1 MIKILSIGLGGVGV
15 VTSYVL
21 QNFNP
26 EVEIT
31 AVIRSDYDH
40 VMKSGYTISS
50 IDYGGRRLNDN
61 PNEADNSIKGFK
73 PKNIVKKLTDATK
86 FGPFDYI
93 VVATKVIPKE
103 KDNVWDQVEQLPE
116 LFKDEKGTS
125 IVLIQNGI
133 DPERFWE
140 GLKDKAIFISGVSY
154 ISSVNHKGTVTQY
167 GHDDNNFGL
176 IYEDDNPDA
185 LEEFLGL
192 YTNDYNSV
200 GLDTNVRLTRWK
212 KLLYN
217 ASFNTVCC
225 LTDMDVGKIFDLKDS
240 MGIID
245 NLVRPLMKEIQYVA
259 NYDLKTNYP
268 NHKGENVTDDDIGF
282 IITATEDTDAKNN
295 YQPSMLVDSRNGR
308 NIELEVILGNVIK
321 IHKLNTNGDMKSEIP
336 YLTLMYYLLSLVQY
350 RLSDKQNNS
359 K

>member
-1 MIKILSIGLGGVGV
+1 MIKVLSIGLGGVGV

-21 QNFNP
+21 QNFNSD
-26 EVEIT
+26 VEIT
-31 AVIRSDYDH
+31 AIIRSDYDR
-40 VMKSGYTISS
+40 VVESGYTISS
-50 IDYGGRRLNDN
+50 IDYGGRRDN
-61 PNEADNSIKGFK
+61 ADPKEADNAIKGFR
-73 PKNIVKKLTDATK
+73 PKNIVKKLEEAVK

-93 VVATKVIPKE
+93 VVATKVIPRE
-103 KDNVWDQVEQLPE
+103 KDNVWDQVQQFPE
-116 LFKDEKGTS
+116 LLKDNKGTS

-133 DPERFWE
+133 DPESFWK

-154 ISSVNHKGTVTQY
+154 ISSVNNKGTVTQY

-176 IYEDDNPDA
+176 IYENDNPDS
-185 LEEFLGL
+185 LQEFLGL

-217 ASFNTVCC
+217 SSFNTVCC
-225 LTDMDVGKIFDLKDS
+225 LTDLDIGKIFDLKES

-259 NYDLKTNYP
+259 NYDLKKNYP
-268 NHKGENVTDDDIGF
+268 NHQGETVTDDDIGY

-308 NIELEVILGNVIK
+308 SIELEVILGNVIK
-321 IHKLNTNGDMKSEIP
+321 IHKLNTNKDMKTEIP
-336 YLTLMYYLLSLVQY
+336 YLNLMFYLLSLVQY
-350 RLSDKQNNS
+350 RLSNK
-359 K
+359 

>member
-1 MIKILSIGLGGVGV
+1 MIKVLSIGLGGVGV

-21 QNFNP
+21 QNFNSN
-26 EVEIT
+26 VDIT
-31 AVIRSDYDH
+31 AIIRSDYDR
-40 VMKSGYTISS
+40 VMESGYSISS
-50 IDYGGRRLNDN
+50 IDYGGRRDN
-61 PNEADNSIKGFK
+61 ADPKEADNAIKGFR
-73 PKNIVKKLTDATK
+73 PKNIVKKLEEAVK

-93 VVATKVIPKE
+93 VVATKVIPRE
-103 KDNVWDQVEQLPE
+103 KDNVWDQVQQLPE
-116 LFKDEKGTS
+116 LIKNNKGTS

-133 DPERFWE
+133 DPESFWK

-154 ISSVNHKGTVTQY
+154 ISSVNNKGTVTQY

-176 IYEDDNPDA
+176 IYENDNPDS
-185 LEEFLGL
+185 LQEFLGL

-217 ASFNTVCC
+217 SSFNTVCC
-225 LTDMDVGKIFDLKDS
+225 LTDLDIGKIFDLKES

-259 NYDLKTNYP
+259 NYDLKKNYP
-268 NHKGENVTDDDIGF
+268 NHQGETVTDDDIGY

-321 IHKLNTNGDMKSEIP
+321 IHKLNTNKDMKTEIP
-336 YLTLMYYLLSLVQY
+336 YLNLMYYLLSLVQY
-350 RLSDKQNNS
+350 RLSNK
-359 K
+359 

>member
-1 MIKILSIGLGGVGV
+1 MIKVLSIGLGGVGV

-21 QNFNP
+21 QNFNSN
-26 EVEIT
+26 VEIT
-31 AVIRSDYDH
+31 AIIRSDYDR
-40 VMKSGYTISS
+40 VMESGYTISS
-50 IDYGGRRLNDN
+50 IDYGGRRDN
-61 PNEADNSIKGFK
+61 ADPKEADNAIKGFR
-73 PKNIVKKLTDATK
+73 PKNIVKKLEEAVK

-93 VVATKVIPKE
+93 VVATKVIPRE
-103 KDNVWDQVEQLPE
+103 KDNVWDQVQQLPE
-116 LFKDEKGTS
+116 LLKDNKGTS

-133 DPERFWE
+133 DPESFWK

-154 ISSVNHKGTVTQY
+154 ISSVNNKGTVTQY

-176 IYEDDNPDA
+176 IYENDNPDS
-185 LEEFLGL
+185 LQEFLGL

-217 ASFNTVCC
+217 SSFNTVCC
-225 LTDMDVGKIFDLKDS
+225 LTDLDIGKIFDLKES

-259 NYDLKTNYP
+259 NYDLKKNYP
-268 NHKGENVTDDDIGF
+268 NHQGETVTDDDIGY

-308 NIELEVILGNVIK
+308 SIELEVILGNVIK
-321 IHKLNTNGDMKSEIP
+321 IHKLNTNKDMKTEIP
-336 YLTLMYYLLSLVQY
+336 YLNLMFYLLSLVQY
-350 RLSDKQNNS
+350 RLGNK
-359 K
+359 

>member
-1 MIKILSIGLGGVGV
+1 MIKVLSIGLGGVGV

-26 EVEIT
+26 DVEIT
-31 AVIRSDYDH
+31 AIIRSDYDR
-40 VMKSGYTISS
+40 VMESGYSISS
-50 IDYGGRRLNDN
+50 IDYGGRRDN
-61 PNEADNSIKGFK
+61 ADPKEADNAIKGFR
-73 PKNIVKKLTDATK
+73 PKNIVKKLEEAVK

-93 VVATKVIPKE
+93 VVATKVIPRE
-103 KDNVWDQVEQLPE
+103 KDNVWDQVQQLPE
-116 LFKDEKGTS
+116 LLKDNKGTS

-133 DPERFWE
+133 DPESFWK

-154 ISSVNHKGTVTQY
+154 ISSVNNKGTVTQY

-176 IYEDDNPDA
+176 IYENDNPDS
-185 LEEFLGL
+185 LQEFLGL

-217 ASFNTVCC
+217 SSFNTVCC
-225 LTDMDVGKIFDLKDS
+225 LTDLDIGKIFDLKES

-259 NYDLKTNYP
+259 NYDLKKNYP
-268 NHKGENVTDDDIGF
+268 NHQGETVTDDDIGY

-308 NIELEVILGNVIK
+308 SIELEVILGNVIK
-321 IHKLNTNGDMKSEIP
+321 IHKLNTNKDMKTEIP
-336 YLTLMYYLLSLVQY
+336 YLNLMFYLLSLVQY
-350 RLSDKQNNS
+350 RLGNK
-359 K
+359 

>member
-1 MIKILSIGLGGVGV
+1 MKVLSIGLGGVGV

-21 QNFNP
+21 QNFNSN
-26 EVEIT
+26 VDIT
-31 AVIRSDYDH
+31 AIIRSDYDR
-40 VMKSGYTISS
+40 VMESGYSISS
-50 IDYGGRRLNDN
+50 IDYGGRRDN
-61 PNEADNSIKGFK
+61 ADPKEADNAIKGFR
-73 PKNIVKKLTDATK
+73 PKNIVKKLEEAVK

-93 VVATKVIPKE
+93 VVATKVIPRE
-103 KDNVWDQVEQLPE
+103 KDNVWDQVQQLPE
-116 LFKDEKGTS
+116 LIKNNKGTS

-133 DPERFWE
+133 DPESFWK

-154 ISSVNHKGTVTQY
+154 ISSVNNKGTVTQY

-176 IYEDDNPDA
+176 IYENDNPDS
-185 LEEFLGL
+185 LQEFLGL

-217 ASFNTVCC
+217 SSFNTVCC
-225 LTDMDVGKIFDLKDS
+225 LTDLDIGKIFDLKES

-259 NYDLKTNYP
+259 NYDLKKNYP
-268 NHKGENVTDDDIGF
+268 NHQGETVTDDDIGY

-321 IHKLNTNGDMKSEIP
+321 IHKLNTNKDMKTEIP
-336 YLTLMYYLLSLVQY
+336 YLNLMYYLLSLVQY
-350 RLSDKQNNS
+350 RLSNK
-359 K
+359 

>member
-1 MIKILSIGLGGVGV
+1 MIKVLSIGLGGVGV

-21 QNFNP
+21 QNFNSD
-26 EVEIT
+26 VEIT
-31 AVIRSDYDH
+31 AIIRSDYDR
-40 VMKSGYTISS
+40 VMESGYSISS
-50 IDYGGRRLNDN
+50 IDYGGRRDN
-61 PNEADNSIKGFK
+61 ADPKEADNAIKGFR
-73 PKNIVKKLTDATK
+73 PKNIVKKLEEAVK

-93 VVATKVIPKE
+93 VVATKVIPRE
-103 KDNVWDQVEQLPE
+103 KDNVWDQVQQLPE
-116 LFKDEKGTS
+116 LLKDNKGTS

-133 DPERFWE
+133 DPESFWK

-154 ISSVNHKGTVTQY
+154 ISSVNNKGTVTQY

-176 IYEDDNPDA
+176 IYENDNPDS
-185 LEEFLGL
+185 LQEFLGL

-217 ASFNTVCC
+217 SSFNTVCC
-225 LTDMDVGKIFDLKDS
+225 LTDLDIGKIFDLKES

-259 NYDLKTNYP
+259 NYDLKKNYP
-268 NHKGENVTDDDIGF
+268 NHQGETVTDDDIGY

-308 NIELEVILGNVIK
+308 SIELEVILGNVIK
-321 IHKLNTNGDMKSEIP
+321 IHKLNTNKDMKTEIP
-336 YLTLMYYLLSLVQY
+336 YLNLMFYLLSLVQY
-350 RLSDKQNNS
+350 RLGNK
-359 K
+359 

>member
-1 MIKILSIGLGGVGV
+1 MKVLSIGLGGVGV

-21 QNFNP
+21 QNFNSN
-26 EVEIT
+26 VDIT
-31 AVIRSDYDH
+31 AIIRSDYDR
-40 VMKSGYTISS
+40 VMESGYTISS
-50 IDYGGRRLNDN
+50 IDYGGRRDN
-61 PNEADNSIKGFK
+61 ADPKEADNAIKGFR
-73 PKNIVKKLTDATK
+73 PKNIVKKLEEAVK

-93 VVATKVIPKE
+93 VVATKVIPRE
-103 KDNVWDQVEQLPE
+103 KDNVWDQVQQLPE
-116 LFKDEKGTS
+116 LLKDNKGTS

-133 DPERFWE
+133 DPESFWK

-154 ISSVNHKGTVTQY
+154 ISSVNNKGTVTQY

-176 IYEDDNPDA
+176 IYENDNPDS
-185 LEEFLGL
+185 LQEFLGL

-217 ASFNTVCC
+217 SSFNTVCC
-225 LTDMDVGKIFDLKDS
+225 LTDLDIGKIFDLKES

-259 NYDLKTNYP
+259 NYDLKKNYP
-268 NHKGENVTDDDIGF
+268 NHQGETVTDDDIGY

-321 IHKLNTNGDMKSEIP
+321 IHKLNTNKDMKTEIP
-336 YLTLMYYLLSLVQY
+336 YLNLMFYLLSLVQY
-350 RLSDKQNNS
+350 RLGNK
-359 K
+359 

>member
-1 MIKILSIGLGGVGV
+1 MKVLSIGLGGVGV

-21 QNFNP
+21 QNFNSN
-26 EVEIT
+26 VDIT
-31 AVIRSDYDH
+31 AIIRSDYDR
-40 VMKSGYTISS
+40 VMESGYTISS
-50 IDYGGRRLNDN
+50 IDYGGRRDN
-61 PNEADNSIKGFK
+61 ADPKEADNAIKGFR
-73 PKNIVKKLTDATK
+73 PKNIVKKLEEAVK

-93 VVATKVIPKE
+93 VVATKVIPRE
-103 KDNVWDQVEQLPE
+103 KDNVWDQVQQLPE
-116 LFKDEKGTS
+116 LLKDNKGTS

-133 DPERFWE
+133 DPESFWK

-154 ISSVNHKGTVTQY
+154 ISSVNNKGTVTQY

-176 IYEDDNPDA
+176 IYENDNPDS
-185 LEEFLGL
+185 LQEFLGL

-217 ASFNTVCC
+217 SSFNTVCC
-225 LTDMDVGKIFDLKDS
+225 LTDLDIGKIFDLKES

-259 NYDLKTNYP
+259 NYDLKKNYP
-268 NHKGENVTDDDIGF
+268 NHQGETVTDDDIGY

-308 NIELEVILGNVIK
+308 SIELEVILGNVIK
-321 IHKLNTNGDMKSEIP
+321 IHKLNTNKDMKTEIP
-336 YLTLMYYLLSLVQY
+336 YLNLMFYLLSLVQY
-350 RLSDKQNNS
+350 RLGNK
-359 K
+359 

>member
-1 MIKILSIGLGGVGV
+1 MIKVLSIGLGGVGV

-21 QNFNP
+21 QNFNSN
-26 EVEIT
+26 VDIT
-31 AVIRSDYDH
+31 AIIRSDYDR
-40 VMKSGYTISS
+40 VMESGYTISS
-50 IDYGGRRLNDN
+50 IDYGGRRDN
-61 PNEADNSIKGFK
+61 ADPKEADNAIKGFR
-73 PKNIVKKLTDATK
+73 PKNIVKKLEEAVK

-93 VVATKVIPKE
+93 VVATKVIPRE
-103 KDNVWDQVEQLPE
+103 KDNVWDQVQQLPE
-116 LFKDEKGTS
+116 LLKDNKGTS

-133 DPERFWE
+133 DPESFWK

-154 ISSVNHKGTVTQY
+154 ISSVNNKGTVTQY

-176 IYEDDNPDA
+176 IYENDNPDS
-185 LEEFLGL
+185 LQEFLGL

-217 ASFNTVCC
+217 SSFNTVCC
-225 LTDMDVGKIFDLKDS
+225 LTDLDIGKIFDLKES

-259 NYDLKTNYP
+259 NYDLKKNYP
-268 NHKGENVTDDDIGF
+268 NHRGEAVTDDDVGY

-321 IHKLNTNGDMKSEIP
+321 IHKLNTNKDMKTEIP
-336 YLTLMYYLLSLVQY
+336 YLNLMFYLLSLVQY
-350 RLSDKQNNS
+350 RLGNK
-359 K
+359 

>member
-1 MIKILSIGLGGVGV
+1 MIKVLSIGLGGVGV

-21 QNFNP
+21 QNFNSN
-26 EVEIT
+26 VDIT
-31 AVIRSDYDH
+31 AIIRSDYDR
-40 VMKSGYTISS
+40 VMESGYTISS
-50 IDYGGRRLNDN
+50 IDYGGRRDN
-61 PNEADNSIKGFK
+61 ADPKEADNAIKGFR
-73 PKNIVKKLTDATK
+73 PKNIVKKLEEAVK

-93 VVATKVIPKE
+93 VVATKVIPRE
-103 KDNVWDQVEQLPE
+103 KDNVWDQVQQLPE
-116 LFKDEKGTS
+116 LIKNNKGTS

-133 DPERFWE
+133 DPESFWK

-154 ISSVNHKGTVTQY
+154 ISSVNNKGTVTQY

-176 IYEDDNPDA
+176 IYENDNPDS
-185 LEEFLGL
+185 LQEFLGL

-217 ASFNTVCC
+217 SSFNTVCC
-225 LTDMDVGKIFDLKDS
+225 LTDLDIGKIFDLKES

-259 NYDLKTNYP
+259 NYDLKKNYP
-268 NHKGENVTDDDIGF
+268 NHQGETVTDDDIGY

-321 IHKLNTNGDMKSEIP
+321 IHKLNTNKDMKTEIP
-336 YLTLMYYLLSLVQY
+336 YLNLMFYLLSLVQY
-350 RLSDKQNNS
+350 RLGNK
-359 K
+359 

>member
-1 MIKILSIGLGGVGV
+1 MKVLSIGLGGVGV

-21 QNFNP
+21 QNFNSN
-26 EVEIT
+26 VDIT
-31 AVIRSDYDH
+31 AIIRSDYDR
-40 VMKSGYTISS
+40 VMESGYTISS
-50 IDYGGRRLNDN
+50 IDYGGRRDN
-61 PNEADNSIKGFK
+61 ADPKEADNAIKGFR
-73 PKNIVKKLTDATK
+73 PKNIVKKLEEAVK

-93 VVATKVIPKE
+93 VVATKVIPRE
-103 KDNVWDQVEQLPE
+103 KDNVWDQVQQLPE
-116 LFKDEKGTS
+116 LLKDNKGTS

-133 DPERFWE
+133 DPESFWK

-154 ISSVNHKGTVTQY
+154 ISSVNNKGTVTQY

-176 IYEDDNPDA
+176 IYENDNPDS
-185 LEEFLGL
+185 LQEFLGL

-217 ASFNTVCC
+217 SSFNTVCC
-225 LTDMDVGKIFDLKDS
+225 LTDLDIGKIFDLKES

-259 NYDLKTNYP
+259 NYDLKKNYP
-268 NHKGENVTDDDIGF
+268 NHRGEAVTDDDVGY

-321 IHKLNTNGDMKSEIP
+321 IHKLNTNKDMKTEIP
-336 YLTLMYYLLSLVQY
+336 YLNLMFYLLSLVQY
-350 RLSDKQNNS
+350 RLGNK
-359 K
+359 

>member
-1 MIKILSIGLGGVGV
+1 MIKVLSIGLGGVGV

-26 EVEIT
+26 DVEIT
-31 AVIRSDYDH
+31 AIIRSDYDR
-40 VMKSGYTISS
+40 VMESGYSISS
-50 IDYGGRRLNDN
+50 IDYGGRRDN
-61 PNEADNSIKGFK
+61 ADPKEADNAIKGFR
-73 PKNIVKKLTDATK
+73 PKNIVKKLEEAVK

-93 VVATKVIPKE
+93 VVATKVIPRE
-103 KDNVWDQVEQLPE
+103 KDNVWDQVQQLPE
-116 LFKDEKGTS
+116 LLKDNKGTS

-133 DPERFWE
+133 DPESFWK

-154 ISSVNHKGTVTQY
+154 ISSVNNKGTVTQY

-176 IYEDDNPDA
+176 IYENDNPDS
-185 LEEFLGL
+185 LQEFLGL

-217 ASFNTVCC
+217 SSFNTVCC
-225 LTDMDVGKIFDLKDS
+225 LTDLDIGKIFDLKES

-259 NYDLKTNYP
+259 NYDLKKNYP
-268 NHKGENVTDDDIGF
+268 NHRGEAVTDDDVGY

-308 NIELEVILGNVIK
+308 SIELEVILGNVIK
-321 IHKLNTNGDMKSEIP
+321 IHKLNTNKDMKTEIP
-336 YLTLMYYLLSLVQY
+336 YLNLMYYLLSLVQY
-350 RLSDKQNNS
+350 RLSNK
-359 K
+359 

>member
-1 MIKILSIGLGGVGV
+1 MIKVLSIGLGGVGV

-26 EVEIT
+26 DVEIT
-31 AVIRSDYDH
+31 AIIRSDYDR
-40 VMKSGYTISS
+40 VMESGYSISS
-50 IDYGGRRLNDN
+50 IDYGGRRDN
-61 PNEADNSIKGFK
+61 ADPKEADNAIKGFR
-73 PKNIVKKLTDATK
+73 PKNIVKKLEEAVK

-93 VVATKVIPKE
+93 VVATKVIPRE
-103 KDNVWDQVEQLPE
+103 KDNVWDQVQQLPE
-116 LFKDEKGTS
+116 LIKNNKGTS

-133 DPERFWE
+133 DPESFWK

-154 ISSVNHKGTVTQY
+154 ISSVNSKGTVTQY

-176 IYEDDNPDA
+176 IYENDNPDS
-185 LEEFLGL
+185 LQEFLGL

-217 ASFNTVCC
+217 SSFNTVCC
-225 LTDMDVGKIFDLKDS
+225 LTDLDIGKIFDLKES

-259 NYDLKTNYP
+259 NYDLKKNYP
-268 NHKGENVTDDDIGF
+268 NHRGEAVTDDDVGY

-308 NIELEVILGNVIK
+308 SIELEVILGNVIK
-321 IHKLNTNGDMKSEIP
+321 IHKLNTNKDMKTEIP
-336 YLTLMYYLLSLVQY
+336 YLNLMYYLLSLVQY
-350 RLSDKQNNS
+350 RLSNK
-359 K
+359 

>member
-1 MIKILSIGLGGVGV
+1 MKVLSIGLGGVGV

-26 EVEIT
+26 DVEIT
-31 AVIRSDYDH
+31 AIIRSDYDR
-40 VMKSGYTISS
+40 VMESGYSISS
-50 IDYGGRRLNDN
+50 IDYGGRRDN
-61 PNEADNSIKGFK
+61 ADPKEADNAIKGFR
-73 PKNIVKKLTDATK
+73 PKNIVKKLEEAVK

-93 VVATKVIPKE
+93 VVATKVIPRE
-103 KDNVWDQVEQLPE
+103 KDNVWDQVQQLPE
-116 LFKDEKGTS
+116 LLKDNKGTS

-133 DPERFWE
+133 DPESFWK

-154 ISSVNHKGTVTQY
+154 ISSVNNKGTVTQY

-176 IYEDDNPDA
+176 IYENDNPDS
-185 LEEFLGL
+185 LQEFLGL

-217 ASFNTVCC
+217 SSFNTVCC
-225 LTDMDVGKIFDLKDS
+225 LTDLDIGKIFDLKES

-259 NYDLKTNYP
+259 NYDLKKNYP
-268 NHKGENVTDDDIGF
+268 NHQGETVTDDDIGY

-308 NIELEVILGNVIK
+308 SIELEVILGNVIK
-321 IHKLNTNGDMKSEIP
+321 IHKLNTNKDMKTEIP
-336 YLTLMYYLLSLVQY
+336 YLNLMYYLLSLVQY
-350 RLSDKQNNS
+350 RLSNK
-359 K
+359 

>member
-1 MIKILSIGLGGVGV
+1 MMKVLSIGLGGVGV

-21 QNFNP
+21 QNFNSN
-26 EVEIT
+26 VDIT
-31 AVIRSDYDH
+31 AIIRSDYDR
-40 VMKSGYTISS
+40 VMESGYTISS
-50 IDYGGRRLNDN
+50 IDYGGRRDN
-61 PNEADNSIKGFK
+61 ADPKEADNAIKGFR
-73 PKNIVKKLTDATK
+73 PKNIVKKLEEAVK

-93 VVATKVIPKE
+93 VVATKVIPRE
-103 KDNVWDQVEQLPE
+103 KDNVWDQVQQLPE
-116 LFKDEKGTS
+116 LLKDNKGTS

-133 DPERFWE
+133 DPESFWK

-154 ISSVNHKGTVTQY
+154 ISSVNNKGTVTQY

-176 IYEDDNPDA
+176 IYENDNPDS
-185 LEEFLGL
+185 LQEFLGL

-217 ASFNTVCC
+217 SSFNTVCC
-225 LTDMDVGKIFDLKDS
+225 LTDLDIGKIFDLKES

-259 NYDLKTNYP
+259 NYDLKKNYP
-268 NHKGENVTDDDIGF
+268 NHRGEAVTDDDVGY

-321 IHKLNTNGDMKSEIP
+321 IHKLNTNKDMKTEIP
-336 YLTLMYYLLSLVQY
+336 YLNLMFYLLSLVQY
-350 RLSDKQNNS
+350 RLGNK
-359 K
+359 

>member
-1 MIKILSIGLGGVGV
+1 MIKVLSIGLGGVGV

-21 QNFNP
+21 QNFNSD
-26 EVEIT
+26 VEIT
-31 AVIRSDYDH
+31 AIIRSDYDR
-40 VMKSGYTISS
+40 VMKSGYSISS
-50 IDYGGRRLNDN
+50 IDYGGRRDN
-61 PNEADNSIKGFK
+61 ADPKEADNAIKGFR
-73 PKNIVKKLTDATK
+73 PKNIVKKLEEAVK

-93 VVATKVIPKE
+93 VVATKVIPRE
-103 KDNVWDQVEQLPE
+103 KDNVWDQVQQLPE
-116 LFKDEKGTS
+116 LLKDNKGTS

-133 DPERFWE
+133 DPESFWK

-154 ISSVNHKGTVTQY
+154 ISSVNNKGTVTQY

-176 IYEDDNPDA
+176 IYENDNPDS
-185 LEEFLGL
+185 LQEFLGL

-217 ASFNTVCC
+217 SSFNTVCC
-225 LTDMDVGKIFDLKDS
+225 LTDLDIGKIFDLKES

-259 NYDLKTNYP
+259 NYDLKKNYP
-268 NHKGENVTDDDIGF
+268 NHQGETVTDDDIGY

-308 NIELEVILGNVIK
+308 SIELEVILGNVIK
-321 IHKLNTNGDMKSEIP
+321 IHKLNTNKDMKTEIP
-336 YLTLMYYLLSLVQY
+336 YLNLMFYLLSLVQY
-350 RLSDKQNNS
+350 RLGNK
-359 K
+359 

>member
-1 MIKILSIGLGGVGV
+1 MKVLSIGLGGVGV

-21 QNFNP
+21 QNFNSN
-26 EVEIT
+26 VDIT
-31 AVIRSDYDH
+31 AIIRSDYDR
-40 VMKSGYTISS
+40 VMESGYTISS
-50 IDYGGRRLNDN
+50 IDYGGRRDN
-61 PNEADNSIKGFK
+61 ADPKEADNAIKGFR
-73 PKNIVKKLTDATK
+73 PKNIVKKLEEAVK

-93 VVATKVIPKE
+93 VVATKVIPRE
-103 KDNVWDQVEQLPE
+103 KDNVWDQVQQLPE
-116 LFKDEKGTS
+116 LLKDNKGTS

-133 DPERFWE
+133 DPESFWK

-154 ISSVNHKGTVTQY
+154 ISSVNNKGTVTQY

-176 IYEDDNPDA
+176 IYENDNPDS
-185 LEEFLGL
+185 LQEFLGL

-217 ASFNTVCC
+217 SSFNTVCC
-225 LTDMDVGKIFDLKDS
+225 LTDLDIGKIFDLKES

-259 NYDLKTNYP
+259 NYDLKKNYP
-268 NHKGENVTDDDIGF
+268 NHQGEAVTDDDVGY

-308 NIELEVILGNVIK
+308 SIELEVILGNVIK
-321 IHKLNTNGDMKSEIP
+321 IHKLNTNKDMKTEIP
-336 YLTLMYYLLSLVQY
+336 YLNLMFYLLSLVQY
-350 RLSDKQNNS
+350 RLGNK
-359 K
+359 

>member
-1 MIKILSIGLGGVGV
+1 MKVLSIGLGGVGV

-21 QNFNP
+21 QNFNSN
-26 EVEIT
+26 VDIT
-31 AVIRSDYDH
+31 AIIRSDYDR
-40 VMKSGYTISS
+40 VMESGYTISS
-50 IDYGGRRLNDN
+50 IDYGGRRDN
-61 PNEADNSIKGFK
+61 ADPKEADNAIKGFR
-73 PKNIVKKLTDATK
+73 PKNIVKKLEEAVK

-93 VVATKVIPKE
+93 VVATKVIPRE
-103 KDNVWDQVEQLPE
+103 KDNVWDQVQQLPE
-116 LFKDEKGTS
+116 LLKDNKGTS

-133 DPERFWE
+133 DPESFWK

-154 ISSVNHKGTVTQY
+154 ISSVNNKGTVTQY

-176 IYEDDNPDA
+176 IYENDNPDS
-185 LEEFLGL
+185 LQEFLGL
-192 YTNDYNSV
+192 YTNYNSV

-217 ASFNTVCC
+217 SSFNTVCC
-225 LTDMDVGKIFDLKDS
+225 LTDLDIGKIFDLKES

-259 NYDLKTNYP
+259 NYDLKKNYP
-268 NHKGENVTDDDIGF
+268 NHQGETVTDDDIGY

-308 NIELEVILGNVIK
+308 SIELEVILGNVIK
-321 IHKLNTNGDMKSEIP
+321 IHKLNTNKDMKTEIP
-336 YLTLMYYLLSLVQY
+336 YLNLMFYLLSLVQY
-350 RLSDKQNNS
+350 RLGNK
-359 K
+359 